1 MKQFIDGYNL
11 PNDEIGIEL
20 DSFDMASELTL
31 FEDYTPKPT
40 EILIRLYIPSQV
52 SKGGII
58 MDNTR
63 SIYNEIVG
71 YIAKI
76 GKCSFSGERYKEWGE
91 WYKVGDWV
99 VFPRHAGI
107 RFVYDKL
114 PVFSIVD
121 DAPLA
126 VIKDPKKVK

>member
-1 MKQFIDGYNL
+1 MKKIE
-11 PNDEIGIEL
+11 DEIGIDL
-20 DSFDMASELTL
+20 DSFNVTEELKV

-40 EILIRLYIPSQV
+40 EILIRLYIQPSQTKSGLIIDN
-52 SKGGII
+52 SKG
-58 MDNTR
+58 
-63 SIYNEIVG
+63 IYNEIVG

-76 GKCSFSGERYKEWGE
+76 GKCCFSGERYKDWGH

-107 RFVYDKL
+107 RFTYDRL

-121 DAPLA
+121 DAPLGI
-126 VIKDPKKVK
+126 IKDPRKVR

>member
-1 MKQFIDGYNL
+1 MKQFVSGYDA
-11 PNDEIGIEL
+11 PTDEIGIEL
-20 DSFDMASELTL
+20 DNFNMENELKLFD
-31 FEDYTPKPT
+31 DYTPKPT
-40 EILIRLYIPSQV
+40 EILIRLYIPPQV

-58 MDNTR
+58 MNNTN

-76 GKCSFSGERYKEWGE
+76 GKCSFSGERYKDWGH
-91 WYKVGDWV
+91 WYKGGDWV
-99 VFPRHAGI
+99 IFPRHAGI
-107 RFVYDKL
+107 RFAYDKL

-126 VIKDPKKVK
+126 VIKDPRKVK

>member
-1 MKQFIDGYNL
+1 MYKIE
-11 PNDEIGIEL
+11 DEIGIDL
-20 DSFDMASELTL
+20 DSFNMTEELTI

-40 EILIRLYIPSQV
+40 EILIRLYVPPAQTKSGLILDN
-52 SKGGII
+52 SK
-58 MDNTR
+58 

-76 GKCSFSGERYKEWGE
+76 GKCCFSGERYKDWGQ

-107 RFVYDKL
+107 RFTYDKL

-121 DAPLA
+121 DAPLGI
-126 VIKDPKKVK
+126 IKDPKKVK

>member
-1 MKQFIDGYNL
+1 MKQFIASYDA
-11 PNDEIGIEL
+11 PVDEIGIDLDNFDLENEL
-20 DSFDMASELTL
+20 KLFD
-31 FEDYTPKPT
+31 DYTPKPT
-40 EILIRLYIPSQV
+40 EILIRLYIPPQR

-58 MDNTR
+58 MNNTN

-76 GKCSFSGERYKEWGE
+76 GKCSFSGERYKDWGN

-107 RFVYDKL
+107 RFAYDKL

-126 VIKDPKKVK
+126 VIKDPRKVK